1 MLVEGLMISRENR
14 FGRPLLH
21 AGKSCM
27 LATDCLLDVGSNSLD
42 RSGAFAANALIL
54 LARKLSVPVVLSIF
68 CSDGAAVDDA
78 GLLLRPDHGLHVDR
92 HQSFDPWHGPTLSDR
107 VRSWERPTII
117 IFGRCAEALLT
128 MAALGALE
136 RGFDTFLAVDAV
148 AWASGQY
155 EGIHRARLE
164 QAGVVPVSTK
174 QVVIELFGSSGIDDH
189 VAEAIEF
196 LHAHGLG

>member
-1 MLVEGLMISRENR
+1 MISRKNR

-21 AGKSCM
+21 AGESCM
-27 LATDCLLDVGSNSLD
+27 LVTDCLLDVGSSSPD
-42 RSGAFAANALIL
+42 RGEVFAANALIS
-54 LARKLSVPVVLSIF
+54 LARKLSVPAMLSSF
-68 CSDGAAVDDA
+68 CPDGAPVDDT
-78 GLLLRPDHGLHVDR
+78 GLLLHPDHGLHVDQ
-92 HQSFDPWHGPTLSDR
+92 HQSFDPWRGPTLSER
-107 VRSWERPTII
+107 VRSWDRPTII
-117 IFGRCAEALLT
+117 IFGRCSEALLT

-148 AWASGQY
+148 AWVSGQY

-189 VAEAIEF
+189 VVEAIEF
-196 LHAHGLG
+196 IHSHNVG